1 MLNAVNYAQLLFP
14 DFSLILCGYLV
25 CRYTALNREVWQK
38 VDSLVYFFLFPVL
51 LFHSIVKSPLDL
63 NAASNL
69 IGAGVSMGLIAIALS
84 YSLPYLPVLGRYID
98 RKDHAGAVQVG
109 FRFQSYMALT
119 LSERLGGPE
128 GLLLMSVLIGMC
140 VPIFNIAAV
149 WPMARHAKRNFW

>member
-14 DFSLILCGYLV
+14 DFFLIFCGYLV

-51 LFHSIVKSPLDL
+51 LFQSIVKSPLDL

-69 IGAGVSMGLIAIALS
+69 IAAGVSMGLIAIALA
-84 YSLPYLPVLGRYID
+84 YSLPYLPMLGRYID

-109 FRFQSYMALT
+109 FRFNSYIALA
-119 LSERLGGPE
+119 LSERLAGPE
-128 GLLLMSVLIGMC
+128 G
-140 VPIFNIAAV
+140 
-149 WPMARHAKRNFW
+149 